1 MTKLATAFQTSGL
14 LLALAGSSSS
24 PHALAAE
31 SACDNIANRIA
42 FVFEHE
48 GCALESGMTDDAIDA
63 HFKSK
68 VWPNAYKA
76 TWKNIPN
83 PPRAG
88 LEKRLGF
95 APEPDQEIVVIAKT
109 KQAWMTKFLQAD
121 QAAGGGGIIG
131 SAIRLCLVKG
141 EDGHYEITL
150 KQASDLGWPLDAAK
164 YLAKASRDA
173 DTYEWNSPAAHA
185 QTHNVPIDGV
195 RPGKVADG
203 IKAFG
208 AKLADYRTKVAS
220 ACKDNKPERALY
232 VLGYMLHAVQDLST
246 HAGQTNAEHS
256 WRSLVGDN
264 PDASSQSVTRAHTFT
279 RKVLETA
286 VPPSCE
292 AAMKKVTGAGVD
304 IDAMAVSLFDQK
316 DGTAPALLAFEA
328 LGARY
333 WLEKKLGNVTPNTFW
348 FDITSDTKAND
359 FFAKNVTPKIKP

>member
-1 MTKLATAFQTSGL
+1 MTNLAKSFKFSGL
-14 LLALAGSSSS
+14 LLALGGSSSAQ
-24 PHALAAE
+24 HALAAE
-31 SACDNIANRIA
+31 SNCSSIANRIA

-48 GCALESGMTDDAIDA
+48 GCALESKLTDEAIDA
-63 HFKSK
+63 YFKATI
-68 VWPNAYKA
+68 WPNAYKA
-76 TWKNIPN
+76 TWKNVPN
-83 PPRAG
+83 PPRAE

-95 APEPDQEIVVIAKT
+95 APEPDQQVVVVAKT
-109 KQAWMTKFLQAD
+109 KQPWMTKFLKAD

-185 QTHNVPIDGV
+185 QTPNAPADGV
-195 RPGKVADG
+195 KPGKVDDG

-208 AKLADYRTKVAS
+208 AKLADYRKKIAT

-256 WRSLVGDN
+256 WRSLLGHN

-279 RKVLETA
+279 KKVLGTA
-286 VPPSCE
+286 VSASCE
-292 AAMKKVTGAGVD
+292 ASMKKVTGAGVD
-304 IDAMAVSLFDQK
+304 MDAMAVSLFDQK
-316 DGTAPALLAFEA
+316 DGTATALMAFEA

-333 WLEKKLGNVTPNTFW
+333 WLEKKLGNVTPDTFW
-348 FDITSDTKAND
+348 FDVTSDFKADEFFTKY
-359 FFAKNVTPKIKP
+359 VTPKIKP